1 MPYRLGERW
10 TAEQPVPSAPPPFG
24 IVAPPPEHR
33 RRGVGGTV
41 ALVAAVIAVVLAATF
56 VVVAYVHRRP
66 GPPVPQEPV
75 AVAPVSAA
83 QGRLDERVRTDRLAA
98 DALAE
103 RWVPQLHAVRIGTG
117 PGDAA
122 SADEVLRRR
131 DTVVAARP
139 GALLVASADFTSFE
153 KPGWYVL
160 VAPRGFATAS
170 EALAWCRAEGLSR
183 TSCYAKRLSHT
194 AGPAGSTVYGA

>member
-1 MPYRLGERW
+1 
-10 TAEQPVPSAPPPFG
+10 VSNAPPPFG
-24 IVAPPPEHR
+24 LAAPPPEP
-33 RRGVGGTV
+33 RRGRSGTV
-41 ALVAAVIAVVLAATF
+41 ALVAAVIAVVLSATF
-56 VVVAYVHRRP
+56 VVVAYLHRTP
-66 GPPVPQEPV
+66 EPLPQEPV
-75 AVAPVSAA
+75 VVPPVSVA
-83 QGRLDERVRTDRLAA
+83 QGRLDDRVRADRPAA

-131 DTVVAARP
+131 DTVVATRP
-139 GALLVASADFTSFE
+139 GALLIASADFTSFE
-153 KPGWYVL
+153 KPGWYVV

-170 EALAWCRAEGLSR
+170 EALAWCRAEGFSR

-194 AGPAGSTVYGA
+194 AGPAGSTVYAS